1 MTKQYLFNIA
11 TGYMTMVNATNRQ
24 LKTETTIDETDESP
38 FPKRTVTPLNEI
50 RSSKLEFDTATET
63 LQIVDDEITVVPRP
77 AVAPVVPDVV
87 EMWKLKAVLDIVGK
101 TAMIE
106 TVIAGIPD
114 EDTRLA
120 TQAGWKHASTIERG
134 HSLVKAMIAI
144 PSLDIDEEDMDEYFL
159 ATKQYDK

>member
-1 MTKQYLFNIA
+1 MNYLFDIA
-11 TGYMTMVNATNRQ
+11 TGYMTLRNANKRH
-24 LKTETTIDETDESP
+24 LKVETTIDDTDESP

-50 RSSKLEFDTATET
+50 RSSDLEFGSDEI
-63 LQIVDDEITVVPRP
+63 LQIVDDEVVVVPSP

-87 EMWKLKAVLDIVGK
+87 DMWKLKAVLDIVGK

-114 EDTRLA
+114 EDTRVA

-144 PSLDIDEEDMDEYFL
+144 PSLDIDEEGMDEYFL